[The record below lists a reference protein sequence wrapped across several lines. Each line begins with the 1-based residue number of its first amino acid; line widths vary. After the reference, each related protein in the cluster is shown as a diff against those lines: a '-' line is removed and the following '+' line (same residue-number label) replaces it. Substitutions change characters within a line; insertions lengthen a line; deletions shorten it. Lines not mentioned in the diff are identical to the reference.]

1 MLYHLGA
8 DPLVTTIKD
17 LFTGWLDVLD
27 NANGSIGGLLIED
40 IQKLGTTHSTLI
52 VVLIPKPDPL
62 YEENSKSKTQSSS
75 LFASQIHA

>member
-52 VVLIPKPDPL
+52 VVLIKQRGKQKKINGNND
-62 YEENSKSKTQSSS
+62 
-75 LFASQIHA
+75 